1 MIRFLTAVMFV
12 ALAVGQAQAASAVE
26 IVPGAW
32 VRDEIDCLAL
42 NVYFEARGESEI
54 GQRAVAHVVM
64 NRVGDFRFPETAC
77 ETIRQGHDK
86 GLHKCQF
93 SWLCDGLTDQPVD
106 RRAWRQ
112 AKIIA
117 EDVYYR
123 ASSDPTGGALWYHAD
138 YVAPWWRTALAEG
151 PIIGQHVFYL
161 DPAAGPKALPASGVR
176 LASLEPEPDPV
187 TRGRMDFV
195 RPGMVPSHIHLI
207 RVGSIR

>member
-1 MIRFLTAVMFV
+1 MIRFLTAVVFV
-12 ALAVGQAQAASAVE
+12 ALAAGQARAASAVE

-77 ETIRQGHDK
+77 DTIRQGREK

-93 SWLCDGLTDQPVD
+93 SWLCDGLNDQPVD

-112 AKIIA
+112 AKLIA
-117 EDVYYR
+117 EDVYYG
-123 ASSDPTGGALWYHAD
+123 ASADPTGGALWYHAD

-151 PIIGQHVFYL
+151 PIIGQHIFYL
-161 DPAAGPKALPASGVR
+161 DPAADPKALSANRVR
-176 LASLEPEPDPV
+176 LASLEPEPGPA

-195 RPGMVPSHIHLI
+195 RPGMVPSHIRLI